1 MMDGV
6 GRPVAV
12 LTAATL
18 LTAVYGVTA
27 DSPFTWIYVTIT
39 VVLAALVGVIHA
51 FTPLSRRAAWALVAA
66 AIINLVGGVLLVE
79 GQPLYVLALWG
90 DFRFDKPAHLVAT
103 GLAALAVFD
112 VVAPRLDRATN
123 LTTARILAV
132 LVACGLGALVEIV
145 EFVGTLVVENA
156 NVGDYGNNM
165 ADLVANLAG
174 AILAMP
180 LMRFGPDRA
189 PFKDPT

>member
-1 MMDGV
+1 MDGV
-6 GRPVAV
+6 GRPAAV
-12 LTAATL
+12 LAAATL
-18 LTAVYGVTA
+18 LTAAYGVAA

-39 VVLAALVGVIHA
+39 IVLATLVGIIHIVM
-51 FTPLSRRAAWALVAA
+51 PLPPRAAWALVAA
-66 AIINLVGGVLLVE
+66 AIINLAGGVLLAQ

-103 GLAALAVFD
+103 GLAAFAVFD
-112 VVAPRLDRATN
+112 MLAPRLDSSTN
-123 LTTARILAV
+123 LTTARILTV

-145 EFVGTLVVENA
+145 EYVGTLVVENA

-174 AILAMP
+174 ALLAMP
-180 LMRFGPDRA
+180 LMRFRDDSP
-189 PFKDPT
+189 